1 MVRTVTTKTKKPR
14 NISQM
19 ENRLSGQNHK
29 NTNPQTKKN
38 KAIRN

>member
-1 MVRTVTTKTKKPR
+1 MVGPITTKKKKPR
-14 NISQM
+14 NIFQM
-19 ENRLSGQNHK
+19 ENTLSGQNHK